1 MYREKLKEQ
10 LEFLESLQKQCGP
23 YEISEAIR
31 LGKNILNI
39 SKRIDELDNERNVQN
54 VQKAVLQYLTN

>member
-10 LEFLESLQKQCGP
+10 LEFLESLQKQCGT

-31 LGKNILNI
+31 LGENILNI
-39 SKRIDELDNERNVQN
+39 SKRIDELDNKRNVQN